1 MTDADGANRDAK
13 RGGGGREQ
21 RHIATGK
28 PYVAEGLV
36 LALFA
41 IGVAVRQ
48 AAG

>member
-1 MTDADGANRDAK
+1 MTDDDGANRDE
-13 RGGGGREQ
+13 GGREQ

-41 IGVAVRQ
+41 IGVAVRHG
-48 AAG
+48 AG